1 MMLKIVAAAVFA
13 LFVAGAA
20 EAACLAP
27 APPGIP
33 DGKTATTDQMNNA
46 AVAVKQYVKMLEIYQ
61 ACLKKQDSDAPAGT
75 TDEQR
80 RIWLTQYNNAVDKME
95 EVANAFNAQLRVYK
109 ARSQ

>member
-1 MMLKIVAAAVFA
+1 MLKIVAAAVLA
-13 LFVAGAA
+13 IFVAGAA

-33 DGKTATTDQMNNA
+33 DGKTASVDQMNNA
-46 AVAVKQYVKMLEIYQ
+46 AVAVKQYVKMLEFYQ

-95 EVANAFNAQLRVYK
+95 EVANAFNAQLRIYK